1 MRLLGRR
8 DCPPRRSLGHPAGP
22 QPVAHPG
29 RAGTTGAV
37 SAARPRHEVLP
48 RLGRRGPLPGWGRA
62 GGTGP
67 GAQGERVRGALGPH
81 SPYRVPGLAADRRPR
96 PPGPSSG
103 RIIEAL
109 CVDATCSVVCSTS
122 TGELHERLRAP
133 FSPPYRAR
141 FLRSPDS
148 AATSK
153 LPSPHACLAITQ
165 RMTPAAVAHDS
176 FGTSGGSLTR
186 LLLNGF
192 RPRKNSSSTIQKTAS
207 ATRITTVG

>member
-22 QPVAHPG
+22 QPVADPG

-176 FGTSGGSLTR
+176 FGTSSESTWSR
-186 LLLNGF
+186 LSS
-192 RPRKNSSSTIQKTAS
+192 RPRPARPRETA
-207 ATRITTVG
+207 